1 MIQVEFN
8 KKNKNSFSGLSN
20 CLKLQQSVSSIITP
34 VMLDNAWAEVKNN
47 KEAREMFFSILFSI
61 GDITNRQHNIFKGK
75 KKDNGGNANREG
87 FEIALEWLWK
97 NNREQFKR
105 FLYAHLFNEYQC
117 FDSLLKNRVRTLKA
131 TNKVVSVK
139 SAYDSVDYMET
150 MVDFIY
156 SIVNGNNPFDKM
168 LIAKF
173 LTIPRTSKRSGH
185 KQLLP
190 ETKRIMAK
198 KALFITK
205 LSELMGWDTQYFKGY
220 REWRKQYNGSLE
232 SVLFSTGKIN
242 EFTKDEF
249 IDWFG
254 KLPSQ
259 ARFRVNNRIKY
270 SVKAGKLEEGSKL
283 SSIPQEYKWA
293 KFQPWVAEWEK
304 FKESKQQEQRVLEE
318 KVRQGQASEEDKIKL
333 QKVKKEAKVTVG
345 ATNFKEIYSDICNG
359 RIDKLKLESFIN
371 KIHLDYNTL
380 VIIDDSGSMT
390 GAPFNFA
397 TFLASVCLV
406 KNPDDDARN
415 LIGFF
420 ANSSHWHSF
429 MDSTIGRTPNSLMR
443 QRIAQTNAKPLVDP
457 TLSFYDNYQR
467 ISRFC
472 NSVFKGGGT
481 YLNSIIRDLRP
492 IVEEN
497 PELLDTLKS
506 YPIWT
511 IVSDGDIN
519 SSWGAKESIQ
529 EFFDDCE
536 AAFGFK
542 PYLVLID
549 VADQRFLHPEK
560 FEGLENFMYI
570 PGNIALIEQ
579 FLTNFKDIDVMDVYQ
594 SLQALWRSN
603 RYELVRANTL

>member
-1 MIQVEFN
+1 MEQVVFN
-8 KKNKNSFSGLSN
+8 KSNKNPFMGMSN
-20 CLKLQQSVSSIITP
+20 CLKLQQSVGSTITLA
-34 VMLDNAWAEVKNN
+34 MLDNAWAEVKNN

-61 GDITNRQHNIFKGK
+61 GDITNRQHNAFKGK

-87 FEIALEWLWK
+87 FELILNWLWL

-117 FDSLLKNRVRTLKA
+117 FDSLFKNRVRTVKK
-131 TNKVVSVK
+131 TNRIAFVT
-139 SAYDSVDYMET
+139 SAYDSTDYMET
-150 MVDFIY
+150 LLDFTY
-156 SIVNGNNPFDKM
+156 SIINGNNPFDKM

-205 LSELMGWDTQYFKGY
+205 LSELMGWETTYFKGY
-220 REWRKQYNGSLE
+220 REWRKQYNGNLE

-249 IDWFG
+249 IDWYG

-259 ARFRVNNRIKY
+259 ARFRVMNRILY
-270 SVKAGKLEEGSKL
+270 SVADKNKLDAHGGH
-283 SSIPQEYKWA
+283 PKWA
-293 KFQPWVAEWEK
+293 KFQPWIKEWEK
-304 FKESKQQEQRVLEE
+304 YKEDKQQEQRVLEE
-318 KVRQGQASEEDKIKL
+318 KVRQGQATEEDKIKL
-333 QKVKKEAKVTVG
+333 QKVKKEAKVTTG
-345 ATNFKEIYSDICNG
+345 ATNFKELYTDICRG
-359 RIDKLKLESFIN
+359 SVDKLKLESFMN
-371 KIHLDYNTL
+371 KVHLDYNTL
-380 VIIDDSGSMT
+380 VIIDDSGSMS

-472 NSVFKGGGT
+472 KSVFKGGGT
-481 YLNSIIRDLRP
+481 YLNSVIRDLIP

-511 IVSDGDIN
+511 VVSD
-519 SSWGAKESIQ
+519 
-529 EFFDDCE
+529 
-536 AAFGFK
+536 
-542 PYLVLID
+542 
-549 VADQRFLHPEK
+549 
-560 FEGLENFMYI
+560 
-570 PGNIALIEQ
+570 
-579 FLTNFKDIDVMDVYQ
+579 
-594 SLQALWRSN
+594 
-603 RYELVRANTL
+603 

>member
-8 KKNKNSFSGLSN
+8 KKNKNPFSGLSN
-20 CLKLQQSVSSIITP
+20 CLKLQQSVGSTITP
-34 VMLDNAWAEVKNN
+34 VMLDNAWNEAENN

-61 GDITNRQHNIFKGK
+61 GDITNRQHNVFKGK
-75 KKDNGGNANREG
+75 KKDNGGNANRDG
-87 FEIALEWLWK
+87 FEVALEWLWK

-117 FDSLLKNRVRTLKA
+117 FDSLLKNRVRTLKD
-131 TNKVVSVK
+131 TNKVISVK

-156 SIVNGNNPFDKM
+156 SIVSGNNPYDKM
-168 LIAKF
+168 LVAKF

-190 ETKRIMAK
+190 ETKKIMAK

-205 LSELMGWDTQYFKGY
+205 LSELMGWETTYFKGY
-220 REWRKQYNGSLE
+220 REWRKQYNGDLE

-259 ARFRVNNRIKY
+259 ARFRVKNRILY
-270 SVKAGKLEEGSKL
+270 SMCTLPDGKEN
-283 SSIPQEYKWA
+283 PKWA
-293 KFQPWVAEWEK
+293 KFQPWIKEWETY
-304 FKESKQQEQRVLEE
+304 KEKKQEEQRVLEE

-333 QKVKKEAKVTVG
+333 QKVKKEAKVTTG
-345 ATNFKEIYSDICNG
+345 ATNFKELYTDICRG
-359 RIDKLKLESFIN
+359 SVDKLKLESFMN
-371 KIHLDYNTL
+371 KVHLDYNTL
-380 VIIDDSGSMT
+380 VIIDDSGSMG

-420 ANSSHWHSF
+420 GSSSHWHSF

-443 QRIAQTNAKPLVDP
+443 QRVAQTNKKPLVDP
-457 TLSFYDNYQR
+457 TLSFYDNYKR
-467 ISRFC
+467 IDAFSR
-472 NSVFKGGGT
+472 SVFRGGST
-481 YLNSIIRDLRP
+481 YLNTIIRDLKP
-492 IVEEN
+492 LVQEN

-511 IVSDGDIN
+511 IVSD
-519 SSWGAKESIQ
+519 
-529 EFFDDCE
+529 
-536 AAFGFK
+536 
-542 PYLVLID
+542 
-549 VADQRFLHPEK
+549 
-560 FEGLENFMYI
+560 
-570 PGNIALIEQ
+570 
-579 FLTNFKDIDVMDVYQ
+579 
-594 SLQALWRSN
+594 
-603 RYELVRANTL
+603 

>member
-1 MIQVEFN
+1 MIEFN
-8 KKNKNSFSGLSN
+8 KKSDNPFMGMSN
-20 CLKLQQSVSSIITP
+20 CLKLQQSVGSIITP
-34 VMLDNAWAEVKNN
+34 AMLDNAWAEVKNN

-61 GDITNRQHNIFKGK
+61 GDITNRHHNIFKGK

-87 FEIALEWLWK
+87 FEVALDWLWK
-97 NNREQFKR
+97 NNKEQFKR

-117 FDSLLKNRVRTLKA
+117 FDSLLKNRVKTVKN
-131 TNKVVSVK
+131 TNKVALVK

-150 MVDFIY
+150 MVDLIY
-156 SIVNGNNPFDKM
+156 SIINGNNPYDKM
-168 LIAKF
+168 LVAKF

-190 ETKRIMAK
+190 ETKKIMAK

-220 REWRKQYNGSLE
+220 REWRKQYNGTLE

-259 ARFRVNNRIKY
+259 ARFRVKNRILY
-270 SVKAGKLEEGSKL
+270 SMCTLPDGKECSTQN
-283 SSIPQEYKWA
+283 PKWA
-293 KFQPWVAEWEK
+293 KFQPWVKEWETY
-304 FKESKQQEQRVLEE
+304 KEKKQEEQRILEE

-333 QKVKKEAKVTVG
+333 QKVKKEAKVTTG
-345 ATNFKEIYSDICNG
+345 ATNFKELYTDICRG
-359 RIDKLKLESFIN
+359 SVDKLKLESFMN
-371 KIHLDYNTL
+371 KVHLDYNTL
-380 VIIDDSGSMT
+380 VIIDDSGSMG

-420 ANSSHWHSF
+420 GSSSHWHSF

-443 QRIAQTNAKPLVDP
+443 QRVAQTNKKPLVNP
-457 TLSFYDNYQR
+457 TLSFYDNYKR
-467 ISRFC
+467 IDAFSR
-472 NSVFKGGGT
+472 SVFRAGCT
-481 YLNSIIRDLRP
+481 YLYTIVRDLKP
-492 IVEEN
+492 LVEEN

-511 IVSDGDIN
+511 IVSD
-519 SSWGAKESIQ
+519 
-529 EFFDDCE
+529 
-536 AAFGFK
+536 
-542 PYLVLID
+542 
-549 VADQRFLHPEK
+549 
-560 FEGLENFMYI
+560 
-570 PGNIALIEQ
+570 
-579 FLTNFKDIDVMDVYQ
+579 
-594 SLQALWRSN
+594 
-603 RYELVRANTL
+603 

>member
-1 MIQVEFN
+1 MVEFN
-8 KKNKNSFSGLSN
+8 KKNENPFYGLSN
-20 CLKLQQSVSSIITP
+20 CLKLQQAVSSTITP
-34 VMLDNAWAEVKNN
+34 VMLDNAWNEVKNN

-61 GDITNRQHNIFKGK
+61 GDITNRQHNIFHNK

-87 FEIALEWLWK
+87 FEVCFKWLW
-97 NNREQFKR
+97 NNHKEQFIK
-105 FLYAHLFNEYQC
+105 FMNAQLFNEYSC
-117 FDSLLKNRVRTLKA
+117 FDVLFKNRVQTVKG
-131 TNKVVSVK
+131 TNKISSIYTYLLDPEYNK
-139 SAYDSVDYMET
+139 ALLNYT
-150 MVDFIY
+150 Y
-156 SIVNGNNPFDKM
+156 SIINGNNPFNKM
-168 LIAKF
+168 LVAKF
-173 LTIPRTSKRSGH
+173 LTIPRLSKRSGH

-190 ETKRIMAK
+190 ETKKIMQAK
-198 KALFITK
+198 ADFLMK
-205 LSELMGWDTQYFKGY
+205 LSKMMGWNTLYFKGY
-220 REWRKQYNGSLE
+220 REWRKQYNGELE

-249 IDWFG
+249 IDWYG

-259 ARFRVNNRIKY
+259 ARFRVKNRILY
-270 SVKAGKLEEGSKL
+270 SEKE
-283 SSIPQEYKWA
+283 IEYPKGGTKTAFKWA
-293 KFQPWVAEWEK
+293 KFQPWIEEWEQ
-304 FKESKQQEQRVLEE
+304 FKEKKQEEQRILEE

-333 QKVKKEAKVTVG
+333 QKVKKEAKVTTG
-345 ATNFKEIYSDICNG
+345 ATNFKELYHDICWG
-359 RIDKLKLESFIN
+359 SIDKLKLESFMN
-371 KIHLDYNTL
+371 KVHLDYNTL
-380 VIIDDSGSMT
+380 VIIDDSGSMS

-420 ANSSHWHSF
+420 GSTSHWHSF

-443 QRIAQTNAKPLVDP
+443 QRIAQTNKKPLVDP

-467 ISRFC
+467 IDNFC
-472 NSVFKGGGT
+472 HSVFRSGCT
-481 YLNSIIRDLRP
+481 YLYTIIRDLKP
-492 IVEEN
+492 LVQEN

-511 IVSDGDIN
+511 LVSDGDIN
-519 SSWGAKESIQ
+519 SGPSPKDSIKQFFNDCQ
-529 EFFDDCE
+529 E
-536 AAFGFK
+536 AFGFK

-549 VADQRFLHPEK
+549 VASQSYLHPEK

-570 PGNIALIEQ
+570 PGNVALIEQ

-594 SLQALWRSN
+594 SLQSIWRSN

>member
-1 MIQVEFN
+1 MKVEFN
-8 KKNKNSFSGLSN
+8 KRSNNPFIGMSN

-61 GDITNRQHNIFKGK
+61 GDITNRQHNVFKGK
-75 KKDNGGNANREG
+75 KKDNGGNANRES
-87 FEIALEWLWK
+87 FEVALEWLWL

-117 FDSLLKNRVRTLKA
+117 FDSLFKNRVRTVKK
-131 TNKVVSVK
+131 TNRVAFVA

-150 MVDFIY
+150 LLDFTY
-156 SIVNGNNPFDKM
+156 SIINGNNPFDKM
-168 LIAKF
+168 LVAKF

-190 ETKRIMAK
+190 ETRKIMAK

-205 LSELMGWDTQYFKGY
+205 LSKLMGWETTYFKGY
-220 REWRKQYNGSLE
+220 REWRKQYNGNLE

-249 IDWFG
+249 INWYD

-259 ARFRVNNRIKY
+259 ARFRVKHRILY
-270 SVKAGKLEEGSKL
+270 SMHTLPDGKEN
-283 SSIPQEYKWA
+283 PKWA
-293 KFQPWVAEWEK
+293 KFQPWVAEWEN
-304 FKESKQQEQRVLEE
+304 FKEQKQREQRVLEE
-318 KVRQGQASEEDKIKL
+318 KVRQGQATEEDKIRLKE
-333 QKVKKEAKVTVG
+333 VKKEAKVTVG

-467 ISRFC
+467 ISKFC

-481 YLNSIIRDLRP
+481 YLNSVIRDLIP

-529 EFFDDCE
+529 EFFDDCQ

-579 FLTNFKDIDVMDVYQ
+579 FLTNFKDMDVMDVYQ
-594 SLQALWRSN
+594 SLQAIWRSN